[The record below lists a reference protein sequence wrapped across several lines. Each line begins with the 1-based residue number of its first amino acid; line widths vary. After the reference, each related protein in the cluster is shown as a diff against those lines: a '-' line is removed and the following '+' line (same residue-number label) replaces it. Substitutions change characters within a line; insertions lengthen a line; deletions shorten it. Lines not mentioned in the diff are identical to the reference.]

1 MPSTGGFFLKRPEM
15 PAQYP
20 SIVIAVDNVQAAMEK
35 VTAAGG
41 QVLGEPMNIP
51 GVGSYV
57 SFLDTEGDRVSM
69 LEPASRSHD

>member
-1 MPSTGGFFLKRPEM
+1 
-15 PAQYP
+15 
-20 SIVIAVDNVQAAMEK
+20 VIAVDNVQAAMEK